1 MQYIFYLDEGNIGLI
16 TSGNIMNV
24 GKSTS
29 ARIIAKAMGITKEG
43 HPLLMAGGDGVTSGT
58 SL

>member
-1 MQYIFYLDEGNIGLI
+1 
-16 TSGNIMNV
+16 MNV

-29 ARIIAKAMGITKEG
+29 AKIIAKAMGLVGES
-43 HPLLMAGGDGVTSGT
+43 HPLLMAGGDGITTGT

>member
-1 MQYIFYLDEGNIGLI
+1 
-16 TSGNIMNV
+16 MNV

-29 ARIIAKAMGITKEG
+29 AKLIAKAMGVGEG
-43 HPLLMAGGDGVTSGT
+43 HPLLMAGGDGITSGT